1 MVTVLPV
8 DAALLTIYP
17 RQPLSVSVAL
27 PAETLSLPTPA
38 SETRTSETQAS
49 ETQASLL
56 INEIDAIAASEAAEF
71 IELYDGGVGNTPLDG
86 LTLVLYRGDRASVYL
101 AIGLD
106 GARTDSR
113 GYYVLGGPAIDADQL
128 LAAGLLR
135 DGPDAVALFAASVWD
150 FPVNSPVVVEGLL
163 DAVVYAPRGTPAT
176 GLQPL
181 LLPDE
186 LPVDEG
192 QRGAAEAHSAQRFP
206 NGQGQAREMAAFTA
220 GPPTPD
226 EPNKKSLDYA
236 PTVTNVW
243 PMPDASDVP
252 NTLTISVT
260 FSEPVMLHDTPITL
274 ACERSGVHPY
284 ALNGGPL
291 TYGFRPYIA
300 LASGD
305 ACAVTVYGDRVS
317 DMDEDDP
324 PDGMLASYKWYFTA
338 AQTVAQNIV
347 LNEIDADTPSTDT
360 AEFIELFDGGGGA
373 TPLDGLL
380 LVLFNGGDDR
390 SYRTIDLAGYTTDAA
405 GYFVLGN
412 AAIVGAE
419 IELPD
424 GALQNGTDA
433 IALVAGRA
441 EAFPNGTP
449 VTGVT
454 PLDAVVYGR
463 SDEPDAG
470 LLPLL
475 NDGQPAID
483 ENSRGEAE
491 SHSNQRCPN
500 GAGGARNTA
509 GFRQNTP
516 TPRAASDCQTDVAPG
531 VSERSPAP
539 GATGV
544 SVSVTLRIDFTEPVS
559 VGKSWLTLACST
571 SGAHSS
577 TTTGGPSAFFIQP
590 NEPLAYAE
598 TCTVTLKAA
607 LIHDLDTDDPPDTL
621 TGNLTWKFTT
631 AEAPAAFVIINE
643 TDADT
648 PGSDTSEFIEL
659 YDGGRGATR
668 LDGLVLVFYNGA
680 TNTAYTALDLDGQ
693 RTDSAGYW
701 LAGNAAVTP
710 GLAFANGTL
719 QNGPDAVALYAGD
732 ATQFPA
738 DTPLHTRGLLDAV
751 VYGEATNTP
760 GLLALLLPG
769 ESAADEGARGA
780 ADAHALQRCP
790 NGAGGQRRTAA
801 LRPAPPTPGKTNICA
816 LDAAPVVTAVVP
828 SNGETG
834 VAIDVALTVTFSE
847 PVAPVAGWLR
857 LRCGNNDYA
866 INVTA
871 ADPARYTATP
881 TTLLPRAATC
891 YATIAAALV
900 HDADNDD
907 PPDILAADYTWSFAT
922 AAPVADFVLINELD
936 SDTPG
941 SDTAEFV
948 ELYDGG
954 VGGTDLSG
962 LVLVFFNGTD
972 DHAYFAVDLDGVQ
985 TEGDGYA
992 VAGSAALGGALTLPA
1007 AMIQNGPDAVALYE
1021 GDAADF
1027 PNGTGITT
1035 DGLRDAI
1042 VYGTSDPTDN
1052 GLLALLAAG
1061 QAQVDENARAAAEA
1075 DSSGRCPNGA
1085 GGRRYTATYR
1095 QNAPTP
1101 GRANDCHADAPPAVA
1116 AVSPTDG
1123 ADHVAAAAQL
1133 QVEFSEKVT
1142 LDGNW
1147 FGIVCDAS
1155 GSHTATTGGGPTT
1168 FT

>member
-1 MVTVLPV
+1 M
-8 DAALLTIYP
+8 
-17 RQPLSVSVAL
+17 
-27 PAETLSLPTPA
+27 
-38 SETRTSETQAS
+38 
-49 ETQASLL
+49 
-56 INEIDAIAASEAAEF
+56 
-71 IELYDGGVGNTPLDG
+71 
-86 LTLVLYRGDRASVYL
+86 
-101 AIGLD
+101 
-106 GARTDSR
+106 
-113 GYYVLGGPAIDADQL
+113 
-128 LAAGLLR
+128 
-135 DGPDAVALFAASVWD
+135 
-150 FPVNSPVVVEGLL
+150 
-163 DAVVYAPRGTPAT
+163 
-176 GLQPL
+176 
-181 LLPDE
+181 
-186 LPVDEG
+186 
-192 QRGAAEAHSAQRFP
+192 
-206 NGQGQAREMAAFTA
+206 
-220 GPPTPD
+220 
-226 EPNKKSLDYA
+226 
-236 PTVTNVW
+236 
-243 PMPDASDVP
+243 
-252 NTLTISVT
+252 
-260 FSEPVMLHDTPITL
+260 
-274 ACERSGVHPY
+274 
-284 ALNGGPL
+284 
-291 TYGFRPYIA
+291 
-300 LASGD
+300 
-305 ACAVTVYGDRVS
+305 
-317 DMDEDDP
+317 
-324 PDGMLASYKWYFTA
+324 
-338 AQTVAQNIV
+338 
-347 LNEIDADTPSTDT
+347 
-360 AEFIELFDGGGGA
+360 
-373 TPLDGLL
+373 
-380 LVLFNGGDDR
+380 
-390 SYRTIDLAGYTTDAA
+390 
-405 GYFVLGN
+405 
-412 AAIVGAE
+412 
-419 IELPD
+419 
-424 GALQNGTDA
+424 
-433 IALVAGRA
+433 
-441 EAFPNGTP
+441 
-449 VTGVT
+449 
-454 PLDAVVYGR
+454 
-463 SDEPDAG
+463 
-470 LLPLL
+470 
-475 NDGQPAID
+475 
-483 ENSRGEAE
+483 
-491 SHSNQRCPN
+491 
-500 GAGGARNTA
+500 
-509 GFRQNTP
+509 
-516 TPRAASDCQTDVAPG
+516 
-531 VSERSPAP
+531 
-539 GATGV
+539 
-544 SVSVTLRIDFTEPVS
+544 
-559 VGKSWLTLACST
+559 
-571 SGAHSS
+571 
-577 TTTGGPSAFFIQP
+577 
-590 NEPLAYAE
+590 
-598 TCTVTLKAA
+598 
-607 LIHDLDTDDPPDTL
+607 
-621 TGNLTWKFTT
+621 
-631 AEAPAAFVIINE
+631 
-643 TDADT
+643 
-648 PGSDTSEFIEL
+648 
-659 YDGGRGATR
+659 
-668 LDGLVLVFYNGA
+668 LVFYNGA

-866 INVTA
+866 INITA

-954 VGGTDLSG
+954 AGETDLSG

-972 DHAYFAVDLDGVQ
+972 DRAYFAADLDGVR
-985 TEGDGYA
+985 TDEDGYA
-992 VAGSAALGGALTLPA
+992 VAGSAALGGALALPA

-1061 QAQVDENARAAAEA
+1061 QAQVDENAHAAAEA

-1101 GRANDCHADAPPAVA
+1101 GRANDCHADVPPAVA
-1116 AVSPTDG
+1116 TVSPADG
-1123 ADHVAAAAQL
+1123 ADGVTAQTQL
-1133 QVEFSEKVT
+1133 EVVFSEAVT
-1142 LDGNW
+1142 LDNNW
-1147 FGIVCDAS
+1147 FSIVCEAS
-1155 GSHTATTGGGPTT
+1155 GSHAAASAGGPTT
-1168 FT
+1168 FILTPTLPFSHGEQCAATLRAAAVHDADSDDPPDTLAADYTWRFRVAPAPAGGILINELDSDTSGNDTAEFVELYDGGTGGTDLSGLVLVLFNGKDDRAYFAVDLDGARTNGDGYAIIGGPALGGVATLPAAVIQNGPDAVALYEGDAADFPSGTAITTAGLRDAIVYGTSDPTDNGLLVLLAAGQAQVDENARAAAESDSSGRCPDGAGLPRQTIAYLQNTPTPNAPNNCRVDAPPVIEAVSPANGAEHVSALAQLRVQFSEP